1 MTQETS
7 AAMETQ
13 ESTAFDAGTDGFDGD
28 AFLAGLGVEEDG
40 GNQTA
45 QTDAESEDA
54 GQAAGG
60 DQTGSES
67 QTAEPETQPQDAAET
82 PAQTAPVMVLRN
94 LDRSYDLPTEAV
106 QSIAKALGVSAN
118 DAIALVQK
126 GMNYESKGQREARLL
141 QGLAQSAGLDYNAFL
156 AKAEGEQRDLR
167 VQAEMQRIAAELP
180 QSTPPEALRRIAE
193 QNLSTQR
200 AREQIEAAKARSR
213 EADEQK
219 RAKIEPFRELLRARP
234 DIKSVADYPEGAI
247 ELIRGGMSPLAAV
260 LQAERDNARRET
272 QEMREKLAIAQKNN
286 ENRQQA
292 VGSMSSGAKA
302 AYDPFLAGLLG

>member
-28 AFLAGLGVEEDG
+28 AFLAGLGVPEDG
-40 GNQTA
+40 GDQTA
-45 QTDAESEDA
+45 QTDAEGEEA
-54 GQAAGG
+54 GQAVGG

-67 QTAEPETQPQDAAET
+67 QTAEPETPPQDAAET

-94 LDRSYDLPTEAV
+94 LDRSYDLPLDAV
-106 QSIAKALGVSAN
+106 QSIARVLGVTVN
-118 DAIALVQK
+118 DAVALVQK

-156 AKAEGEQRDLR
+156 AKAENEQRDLR
-167 VQAEMQRIAAELP
+167 VQAEMQRIRTELP
-180 QSTPPEALRRIAE
+180 EGTPDAALRRIAE
-193 QNLSTQR
+193 GNLASQR
-200 AREQIEAAKARSR
+200 AREQIDAARNRQSQEA
-213 EADEQK
+213 EAQ
-219 RAKIEPFRELLRARP
+219 RAKLEPFRELLRARP
-234 DIKSVADYPEGAI
+234 DIKSVADYPKGAI